1 MNARTDNRGVALV
14 IVLWLLALM
23 AGLAAA
29 IAATAR
35 TETHLARNL
44 VAEAR
49 ARQLAQAGVYHAV
62 LRLMRDRRQYL
73 TLPPDGATT
82 ASISLGDNQ
91 VRYAIRDECG
101 KIDLNTGRGGLVLG
115 LLLANGVEDRRATA
129 IAQAILDWRDPD
141 HRTRPR
147 GAEDQEYQ
155 DAGRPYGARDGLFET
170 IEELQQ
176 VLGIGPDLYRR
187 LAPDITVDCL
197 NAGVEPLAASPAVL
211 AAIPNLD
218 PIEVAAFRR
227 ARRAAAADPDSGE
240 VPSLAGDGRY
250 VEATAGQVYAVAAEA
265 ETPAGARVR
274 WEAVVWLT
282 GEARRPYVIR
292 RWQRAPTLSP

>member
-29 IAATAR
+29 VAATAR

-49 ARQLAQAGVYHAV
+49 ARHLAQAGVYHAV
-62 LRLMRDRRQYL
+62 LRLMRDRRHYL

-82 ASISLGDNQ
+82 ASIGLGDNQ
-91 VRYAIRDECG
+91 VRYTIRDECG

-115 LLLANGVEDRRATA
+115 LLLANGVADRRATA

-147 GAEDQEYQ
+147 GAEDREYQ
-155 DAGRPYGARDGLFET
+155 AAGRPYGARDGLFET

-176 VLGIGPDLYRR
+176 VLGISPDLYRR

-240 VPSLAGDGRY
+240 IPSLAGDGRY
-250 VEATAGQVYAVAAEA
+250 VEATTGQVYAVAAEA
-265 ETPAGARVR
+265 ETPDGARVR

-282 GEARRPYVIR
+282 GEARRPYAIR